1 MSIEQVGILQL
12 VIILVVW
19 LICAAVAWTLAPD
32 RDMTFFLVTLLI
44 LGPLGVAAA
53 LIAQPRDPEPAP
65 APRRPVAAGRRR
77 FICPRCGAENDIPE
91 SVSITTHFRV
101 STGQQSIE
109 QQQDAVASAGIIPD
123 RVVTDT
129 ATGCAGSDRTGWEM

>member
-53 LIAQPRDPEPAP
+53 LIAQPRDPEPAAP
-65 APRRPVAAGRRR
+65 PRRPVAAGRRR

-91 SVSITTHFRV
+91 SDRSYGCWRCSEHRTVQAATKETKPAKTAPAGAE
-101 STGQQSIE
+101 ST
-109 QQQDAVASAGIIPD
+109 
-123 RVVTDT
+123 
-129 ATGCAGSDRTGWEM
+129 